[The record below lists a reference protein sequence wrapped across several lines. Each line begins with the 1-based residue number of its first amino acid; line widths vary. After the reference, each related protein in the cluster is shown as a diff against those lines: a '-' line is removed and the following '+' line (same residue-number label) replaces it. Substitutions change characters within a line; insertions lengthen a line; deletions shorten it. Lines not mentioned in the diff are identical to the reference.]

1 MNFANIYYEKFRHEN
16 AAKYLQRININIYEI
31 SLLSL
36 NNPSG

>member
-1 MNFANIYYEKFRHEN
+1 MNFANIYYEKFRYEN
-16 AAKYLQRININIYEI
+16 AKYLQRINKNIYEL